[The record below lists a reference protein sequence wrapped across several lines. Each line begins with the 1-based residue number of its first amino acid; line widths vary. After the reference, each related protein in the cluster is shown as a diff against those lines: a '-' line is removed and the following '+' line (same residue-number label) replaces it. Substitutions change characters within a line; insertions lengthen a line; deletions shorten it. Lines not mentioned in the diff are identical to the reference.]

1 MKAPRIC
8 KAGGFQEAEPAYLLA
23 LDFAPDHPEALHYLG
38 RLLYRLSRFDNAMT
52 TISRAIDHAP
62 SSPLYLV

>member
-1 MKAPRIC
+1 M
-8 KAGGFQEAEPAYLLA
+8 
-23 LDFAPDHPEALHYLG
+23 APDHPEALHYLG
-38 RLLYRLSRFDNAMT
+38 RLLYRLSRFDDAMT